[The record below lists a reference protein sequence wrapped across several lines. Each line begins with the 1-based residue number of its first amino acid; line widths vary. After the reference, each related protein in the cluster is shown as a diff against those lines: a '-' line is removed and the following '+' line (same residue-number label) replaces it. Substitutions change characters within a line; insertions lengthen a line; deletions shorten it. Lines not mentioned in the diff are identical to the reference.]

1 MKNALIKGLSR
12 KQTEFYEKGKSL
24 LLQIKGCKETL
35 KVEKCENCLYVKE
48 CEIQRQYKNHL
59 NRIK

>member
-1 MKNALIKGLSR
+1 MKNALIKSLSK
-12 KQTEFYEKGKSL
+12 KQIDFYEKGKSL
-24 LLQIKGCKETL
+24 LLQIKCCKETL
-35 KVEKCENCLYVKE
+35 EVEKCENCLYVKE